1 MAKNSNERK
10 IVATQYT
17 YKKNADGSLERIK
30 KGKTTKTE
38 HTTWGSLRNQLI
50 STSKGKDGEFVKF
63 TGQYKTVRVAVPR
76 KIKYHA
82 KTNKDGTITR
92 TYYNREAKNPKK

>member
-1 MAKNSNERK
+1 MANNVNRRK

-17 YKKNADGSLERIK
+17 YKKDSNGKYERIK
-30 KGKTTKTE
+30 KGKPTKTS
-38 HTTWGSLRNQLI
+38 HTSWGSLRSQLLN
-50 STSKGKDGEFVKF
+50 TSKGKDGEFVKF

-92 TYYNREAKNPKK
+92 TYYNRESRNPKK